1 MKPLIDPKSLPF
13 LQAMM
18 VEVIKEKRKEK
29 KERKKETLTFWLNTS
44 SKTLELIEETITKN
58 ESL

>member
-18 VEVIKEKRKEK
+18 VEVIKREKKR

-44 SKTLELIEETITKN
+44 SETLELIEETITKN
-58 ESL
+58 EFL

>member
-18 VEVIKEKRKEK
+18 VEVIKREKKR
-29 KERKKETLTFWLNTS
+29 KERKKERNTDILV
-44 SKTLELIEETITKN
+44 KYEQQNIRIDRRNDNQK
-58 ESL
+58 